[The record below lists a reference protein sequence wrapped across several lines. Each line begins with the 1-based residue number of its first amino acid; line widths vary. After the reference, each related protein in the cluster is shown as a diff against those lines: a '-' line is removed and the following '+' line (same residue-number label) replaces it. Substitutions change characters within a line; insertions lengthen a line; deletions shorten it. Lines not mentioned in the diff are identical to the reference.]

1 MATTRLKPIG
11 HDDRLSIVEHLT
23 ELRTRIIICVV
34 GFSLAFGICLWQE
47 DRILDVVNKPL
58 ADVANA
64 KPCDET
70 RDPLEQA
77 DCWQQSQKKVNERL
91 AAAAGSL
98 AAAADDD
105 PELRRQAEALEQA
118 AAEAVDA
125 TPQGSKKLPV
135 TLGVGE
141 PLTATLVAAATRRS
155 CSCCR
160 CSSGRRTPSSCRR
173 SRRRSARSRSR

>member
-34 GFSLAFGICLWQE
+34 GFSLAFGLCLWQE

-77 DCWQQSQKKVNERL
+77 DCWQQSQKVVNERL
-91 AAAAGSL
+91 AAAAAEAGASAVIVLDLARVGMRRGVDVDLLRRIRAAVPKAELVVAGGVRGLSDL
-98 AAAADDD
+98 AAAA
-105 PELRRQAEALEQA
+105 A
-118 AAEAVDA
+118 AGCDA
-125 TPQGSKKLPV
+125 
-135 TLGVGE
+135 
-141 PLTATLVAAATRRS
+141 ALVATALYDGRILAADIAS
-155 CSCCR
+155 A
-160 CSSGRRTPSSCRR
+160 GRTG
-173 SRRRSARSRSR
+173 